1 MSSTGLRAV
10 IVGGGIGGVA
20 AAMALTRVHFDVRVY
35 EQARQ
40 LTEVGAGVV
49 LAPNSLRLL
58 EGLGLG
64 DEISRWGIRLT
75 DTRLCQADGR
85 VAVHDPDRFSRPGE
99 RVGIHRADLL
109 TMLADHLP
117 DGVVLPGHRCVG
129 FTQDDDHAVV
139 SFDNGESVEADVVIG
154 ADGIHST
161 LQGYVVEPSEPV
173 FSGVVAYRGVIPAE
187 QVPSWPAGTMRL
199 WMGDGKHFLVFPVRA
214 GQLLNYVGF
223 VPSDT
228 QMRESWSA
236 PGDPVALATEFAGWD
251 PVIGAIIDAI
261 GTTGFRWGLYD
272 RAPLHRWGQGR
283 LTLLGD
289 AAHPMLPHMGQGV
302 NQAIED
308 GIALATMLD
317 AVGRSDVP
325 KALAAYET
333 LRRDRTA
340 RIQEGSRLNGVSYD
354 ASGAVHGGR
363 DRESGGGLQNRRW
376 IYDYD
381 VEAEAAPVAAA
392 LRAGG

>member
-1 MSSTGLRAV
+1 MGSTGLRAV

-20 AAMALTRVHFDVRVY
+20 AAVALARRGIDVRVY
-35 EQARQ
+35 EQARE

-64 DEISRWGIRLT
+64 AEISRWGTRLT
-75 DTRLCQADGR
+75 DTRLCHADGR
-85 VAVHDPDRFSRPGE
+85 QAVDDPDRFSRPGE
-99 RVGIHRADLL
+99 RVGMHRADLL
-109 TMLADHLP
+109 SMLVGQLP
-117 DGVVLPGHRCVG
+117 DGAVRPGHRCVG
-129 FTQDDDHAVV
+129 FTQDGDPAVV
-139 SFDNGESVEADVVIG
+139 SFDNGERADADVVIG

-161 LQGYVVEPSEPV
+161 LQGHVVEPSEPV
-173 FSGVVAYRGVIPAE
+173 FSGVVAHRGVIPAE
-187 QVPSWPAGTMRL
+187 RVPSWPAGTMRL

-214 GQLLNYVGF
+214 GQMLNYVGF

-228 QMRESWSA
+228 RMRESWSA
-236 PGDPVALATEFAGWD
+236 TGDPVALAAEFVGWD

-272 RAPLHRWGQGR
+272 RAPLPRWSHGR

-308 GIALATMLD
+308 GVALAAMLD
-317 AVGRSDVP
+317 AVDRSDVP
-325 KALAAYET
+325 RALVAYET

-340 RIQEGSRLNGVSYD
+340 RIQEDSRLNGASYD
-354 ASGAVHGGR
+354 SSGAGTGGR
-363 DRESGGGLQNRRW
+363 DRESGAGPQHRRW

-381 VEAEAAPVAAA
+381 VEAEAEPVAAA
-392 LRAGG
+392 LRAG

>member
-1 MSSTGLRAV
+1 M

-20 AAMALTRVHFDVRVY
+20 AAAALARVNIDVRVY

-64 DEISRWGIRLT
+64 AEIARWGSRLT
-75 DTRLCQADGR
+75 DTRLYQADGR
-85 VAVHDPDRFSRPGE
+85 PAAHDADQFSRPGE
-99 RVGIHRADLL
+99 RVGMHRAD
-109 TMLADHLP
+109 MLAMLAELLP
-117 DGVVLPGHRCVG
+117 DGVVRPGHRCVG
-129 FTQDDDHAVV
+129 FVQDGDRAVV
-139 SFDNGESVEADVVIG
+139 SFAGGERAEADVVIG
-154 ADGIHST
+154 ADGIHSV
-161 LQGYVVEPSEPV
+161 LQGHVVVPSEPV
-173 FSGVVAYRGVIPAE
+173 FSGVVAYRGVIPAQ

-214 GQLLNYVGF
+214 GRLLNYVGF
-223 VPSDT
+223 VPSGT

-236 PGDPVALATEFAGWD
+236 PGDPAALAAEFAGWD

-261 GTTGFRWGLYD
+261 GATGFRWGLYD
-272 RAPLHRWGQGR
+272 RAPLARWSEDR

-289 AAHPMLPHMGQGV
+289 AAHPMLPHLGQGV

-308 GIALATMLD
+308 GIALATILGAAD
-317 AVGRSDVP
+317 RSEVA
-325 KALAAYET
+325 KALVAYET
-333 LRRDRTA
+333 LRRGRTA
-340 RIQEGSRLNGVSYD
+340 RIQEGSRLNGASYD
-354 ASGAVHGGR
+354 ASGAAPDPGR
-363 DRESGGGLQNRRW
+363 GSDGGLQNRRW

-381 VEAEAAPVAAA
+381 VEAEAAPVAAS
-392 LRAGG
+392 LRAAR